1 MLDAGAPLP
10 PSADDGRHL
19 ELVVSGVLMVSARSD
34 EDRGVVIRYC
44 RTGDLVGVS
53 SLFGVPPGEP
63 VETRALVPSRVIRLR
78 PSTVVAAASSYTRVA
93 VVLLAEQSRYA
104 QALAQAVPEAVSG
117 SVPQRV
123 AHHLL
128 EMATALSL
136 PRVPVAPVR
145 VPVTQQALAQATGTV
160 REVVV
165 RALRGLRSAGAVS
178 TDRDGIVV
186 LDTVKLAAASGT
198 QVPDRRLR

>member
-1 MLDAGAPLP
+1 MRLCCGCGEP
-10 PSADDGRHL
+10 PCSRSRD
-19 ELVVSGVLMVSARSD
+19 MARS
-34 EDRGVVIRYC
+34 VVIRYC

-53 SLFGVPPGEP
+53 SLFGTPTGEP
-63 VETRALVPSRVIRLR
+63 VETRAVVHSRVIRLR
-78 PSTVVAAASSYTRVA
+78 PSTVVAAASSYARIA

-123 AHHLL
+123 
-128 EMATALSL
+128 
-136 PRVPVAPVR
+136 V
-145 VPVTQQALAQATGTV
+145 
-160 REVVV
+160 
-165 RALRGLRSAGAVS
+165 GLRSDGVVS
-178 TDRDGIVV
+178 TDREGIVV